1 MLVCVILT
9 SYAAKGS
16 QLYVYLSSLLDFVHV
31 NMLVCVLMLL
41 LLVVRQPV
49 FPRVLGHEGVG

>member
-1 MLVCVILT
+1 MLVCVIRT

-16 QLYVYLSSLLDFVHV
+16 QLLVYLSSLLDFVHV
-31 NMLVCVLMLL
+31 HMLEYVLIL
-41 LLVVRQPV
+41 LLVVLQPV